1 MLAGGAVPEGI
12 MVERTP
18 RDISLWPTSRRASS
32 AIVGDLTPEALR
44 AHLHRVADWIADYRA
59 TIEQR
64 PIVPHVRPG
73 DIAARCPVDPPDAP
87 TSLDHIVAEMDTVV
101 MPGIVH
107 WGHPAFLGY
116 FGSTSNG
123 AALVGE
129 MIAAALNVS
138 AMTWQTSPAATELET
153 VVLGWIRRMI
163 GLPDGFTGVVYDTAS
178 ICRAARAGRGAR
190 ESVASRC
197 ASEAWPAAPTFSV
210 IASMPRTRRTARS
223 RKP

>member
-1 MLAGGAVPEGI
+1 M
-12 MVERTP
+12 P
-18 RDISLWPTSRRASS
+18 R
-32 AIVGDLTPEALR
+32 
-44 AHLHRVADWIADYRA
+44 
-59 TIEQR
+59 
-64 PIVPHVRPG
+64 
-73 DIAARCPVDPPDAP
+73 

-163 GLPDGFTGVVYDTAS
+163 GLPDAIHGRRVRHGVDRACCTRWPRRARGCGVEVRERGTGRPHRRVRHRVYAS
-178 ICRAARAGRGAR
+178 DQAHSSIEKAMIVLGLGEAERGPDPERRGVSPRRRGAARRQ
-190 ESVASRC
+190 SRTTC
-197 ASEAWPAAPTFSV
+197 APGYRPMAV
-210 IASMPRTRRTARS
+210 IATVGTTSTTSVDPVAGDRGGV
-223 RKP
+223 P